1 LPDIQERV
9 GREEQTPNVAYFC
22 MEIALEPDLPTYS
35 GGLGVL
41 AGDTLLSAADL
52 GLPMVAVT
60 LVHRNGYFRQEIGG
74 DGSQRALSA
83 RWRPDSSLEPL
94 EPRVKVTIGDTP
106 ITVRAWLYRV
116 TGMDGHEV
124 PVYLLDTDLPENPEQ
139 ARRFTDDLYGG
150 DVSYR
155 LCQEIVL
162 GIGGIRMLRALGH
175 DRLEHYHLNEGHAA
189 LAALALMEEELA
201 RGERDLAAAVRN
213 VRSRCVFTTHTPVPA
228 GHDRF
233 SRELAESLLG
243 ADAWTRLEAIGARGE
258 LNMTAL
264 ALDAS
269 RFVNAVAMR
278 HREVSRAMFPDYTI
292 RGITNGVH
300 AARWTSAPFQEL
312 FDRTAP
318 DWRRDPNCLRGLAAL
333 DAEEFAR
340 AHAEAKRAFLDAI
353 HDASGRC
360 WDPGR
365 LTLGYARRAT
375 AYKRPTLIFRDLE
388 RLRRLAERCGPI
400 QLAFAGKAH
409 PSDDE
414 GQALIRHI
422 VETTGDH
429 HDDLDVIFL
438 PGYDMEL
445 SRLMVAGVDVW
456 LNTPQPPLE
465 ASGTSGMKA
474 ALNGVPSLSVLDGWW
489 VEGCVE
495 GVTGWAIG
503 EDGDWERTRPEDLDD
518 LHADE
523 LYSKLENVV
532 LPWFYE
538 RPHQMGETM
547 RNAITLNASFFN
559 THRMVLQYLF
569 EAYRPR

>member
-1 LPDIQERV
+1 VQ
-9 GREEQTPNVAYFC
+9 QAPNVAYFS
-22 MEIALEPDLPTYS
+22 MEIALEPELPTYS

-52 GLPMVAVT
+52 RLPVVAVS

-74 DGSQRALSA
+74 DGGQRALPA
-83 RWRPDSSLEPL
+83 RWRPESALEPL
-94 EPRVKVTIGDTP
+94 EPRVKLTIGEAP
-106 ITVRAWLYRV
+106 VTVRAWLYRV
-116 TGMDGHEV
+116 RGESGHEV

-150 DVSYR
+150 DDAYR

-162 GIGGIRMLRALGH
+162 GIGGTRMLRALGH
-175 DRLEHYHLNEGHAA
+175 DQVEHFHLNEGHAA
-189 LAALALMEEELA
+189 LASLALLEEELD
-201 RGERDLAAAVRN
+201 RGEGDLAAAARN

-233 SRELAESLLG
+233 SCDLAKSLLG
-243 ADAWTRLEAIGARGE
+243 AEAWTRLGALGVESE
-258 LNMTAL
+258 LNMTEL

-278 HREVSRAMFPDYTI
+278 HGEVSRAMYPDYTI

-300 AARWTSAPFQEL
+300 AVRWTAPAFRAL
-312 FDRTAP
+312 FDRVAP
-318 DWRRDPNCLRGLAAL
+318 DWRRDPHCLRGLASL
-333 DAEEFAR
+333 DVEEFVR
-340 AHAEAKRAFLDAI
+340 AHAESKRAFLDAI
-353 HDASGRC
+353 QHASGRT

-375 AYKRPTLIFRDLE
+375 AYKRPTLIFRDVE

-409 PSDDE
+409 PDDGE

-422 VETTGDH
+422 VEATGDH
-429 HDDLDVIFL
+429 HEDLDVVFL

-456 LNTPQPPLE
+456 LNTPTPPLE

-489 VEGCVE
+489 VEGCIE

-503 EDGDWERTRPEDLDD
+503 QDGDWERTPPEDLDD

-523 LYSKLENVV
+523 LYGKLESVV
-532 LPWFYE
+532 LPCFYE
-538 RPHQMGETM
+538 RPRQMAEMM
-547 RNAITLNASFFN
+547 RNSIALNASFFN

-569 EAYRPR
+569 DAYRPR